1 MKCHSYPHHL
11 KDMLQDMMSSD
22 TFTDVTLMCDDQK
35 QLKAHKVIL
44 SAFSSVFKNI
54 FTQNNLP
61 LIYLRGIQGRYNGRI
76 LGKKSEIRPNALF
89 WSEFGGIFKS
99 SEKFRGI

>member
-1 MKCHSYPHHL
+1 MQLFQINQSE
-11 KDMLQDMMSSD
+11 DSSKI
-22 TFTDVTLMCDDQK
+22 T
-35 QLKAHKVIL
+35 
-44 SAFSSVFKNI
+44 
-54 FTQNNLP
+54 
-61 LIYLRGIQGRYNGRI
+61 QGRYNGRI